1 MKKLLLILL
10 CFLFIRLFC
19 MEAPEEKRGVKR
31 PAQEELKLE
40 KEQKAKKE
48 KEQALSNLAAR
59 LNSSPSFQILPPEL
73 RKIIIEYVL
82 FPHGPTKTAQL
93 RNAANAVRNLL
104 MTNKEYAALLSDP
117 AFNGAII
124 EILGDLYIDIPE
136 VDKKNVSAA
145 LALATDGAHTWL
157 FGQLLPLTVPP
168 PSDKRTLYFT
178 VASSFFDAI
187 DRNDIGE
194 VRFLF
199 FPEILA
205 TPKNI
210 FEHEGVVQRNPFEY
224 AILTNRLEIV
234 KFLISKVTSNI
245 VFKNPPRQTP
255 LIFAIVNGKDE
266 IVKMLLDANANVN
279 LVSGENRAPLA
290 AAAVMGNLNA
300 LNLLLQKG
308 ASLIHHDNYAT
319 ALMYA
324 AERGHLPIVQRL
336 LEAGAENITV
346 NGQNALTFAHRSAS
360 PNKDAIIKLLLAR
373 HFTVPH

>member
-1 MKKLLLILL
+1 
-10 CFLFIRLFC
+10 

-48 KEQALSNLAAR
+48 KEQAVSHLAAR

-136 VDKKNVSAA
+136 VDKKNVLAA

-157 FGQLLPLTVPP
+157 FGQLLPVPP
-168 PSDKRTLYFT
+168 PDKRTLYFT

-187 DRNDIGE
+187 ANNDIGE

-205 TPKNI
+205 VAKN
-210 FEHEGVVQRNPFEY
+210 FAEHAGVAQRNPFEY

-234 KFLISKVTSNI
+234 KFLINKVTPNI
-245 VFKNPPRQTP
+245 VFENPPKQTP

-266 IVKMLLDANANVN
+266 IVKMLLDADANVN
-279 LVSGENRAPLA
+279 LLSGENRAPLA
-290 AAAVMGNLNA
+290 AAALMGNLNV
-300 LNLLLQKG
+300 LNSLLQKG

-324 AERGHLPIVQRL
+324 AESGHLPIVQRL
-336 LEAGAENITV
+336 LDAGAENITV
-346 NGQNALTFAHRSAS
+346 NGHNALTFAHRSAS

>member
-48 KEQALSNLAAR
+48 KEQAVSHLAAR

-136 VDKKNVSAA
+136 VDKKNVLAA

-157 FGQLLPLTVPP
+157 FGQLLPVPP
-168 PSDKRTLYFT
+168 PDKRTLYFT

-187 DRNDIGE
+187 ANNDIGE

-205 TPKNI
+205 VAKN
-210 FEHEGVVQRNPFEY
+210 FAEHAGVAQRNPFEY

-234 KFLISKVTSNI
+234 KFLINKVTPNI
-245 VFKNPPRQTP
+245 VFENPPKQTP

-266 IVKMLLDANANVN
+266 IVKMLLDADANVN
-279 LVSGENRAPLA
+279 LLSGENRAPLA
-290 AAAVMGNLNA
+290 AAALMGNLNV
-300 LNLLLQKG
+300 LNSLLQKG

-324 AERGHLPIVQRL
+324 AESGHLPIVQRL
-336 LEAGAENITV
+336 LDAGAENITV
-346 NGQNALTFAHRSAS
+346 NGHNALTFAHRSAS